1 MRIRLISDPPM
12 KGSLNMAVDEA
23 IQIAC
28 AQGRS
33 GATLRFYQ
41 WDPACLSLGFFQDAK
56 KEVSFEGLRE
66 KGVDLVRRST
76 GGKAVLHDNE
86 LTYSVTIPEEDFP
99 GSILET
105 YRRISLA
112 LAEGLRTLGL
122 PAEMVALEHGVT
134 SRDARFRQAACF
146 TAPSW
151 YEVTVG
157 NMKVIGSAQHRRDG
171 VILQHGSIPFE
182 FDPVKLVRCLRTS
195 SDAAAQMMAA
205 ILRSKAAGICQLLE
219 GDVPR
224 QVVEKHLVEG
234 FTNVLGWEMDPG
246 RLTGEETQ
254 DALRLNAG
262 KYSNRLFTLER
273 GRRSLM
279 HDADETESEERRY
292 V

>member
-23 IQIAC
+23 IQMAC

-56 KEVSFEGLRE
+56 KEVSPEGLRE
-66 KGVDLVRRST
+66 TGMDLVRRST

-86 LTYSVTIPEEDFP
+86 LTYSVTIPEKDFP

-112 LAEGLRTLGL
+112 LVEGLRTLGL

-151 YEVTVG
+151 YEVTVDD
-157 NMKVIGSAQHRRDG
+157 MKVIGSAQHRRDG
-171 VILQHGSIPFE
+171 IILQHGSIPFE
-182 FDPVKLVRCLRTS
+182 FNAAKLVRCLRTS
-195 SDAAAQMMAA
+195 SDAAARRMTAM
-205 ILRSKAAGICQLLE
+205 LRSKAAGICQLLQR
-219 GDVPR
+219 DVSR
-224 QVVEKHLVEG
+224 KVVEEHLVEG

-254 DALRLNAG
+254 DVLRLNAD
-262 KYSNRLFTLER
+262 KYGNDLFTLER
-273 GRRSLM
+273 GRRSAVN
-279 HDADETESEERRY
+279 DADEIERK
-292 V
+292 